1 MISVSSAVLPPK
13 FSSYRLVFFLTALVF
28 CCRDT
33 KLHFVQDFLIYL
45 KVIFN
50 LLKYICTYTSEL
62 KPDVK
67 VYVCMYMLCLCVSA
81 LFISLIAVRKK
92 KFFFFLQYNILL
104 SLNLSSLACVF
115 INNIVQHQVSHICNS
130 ELNTIQSNTT
140 AEPFQPHVWPTSE
153 IVEKVECPPAVGVF
167 ANNLELI
174 PLIIIGLNSC
184 NRWKYIE

>member
-1 MISVSSAVLPPK
+1 M
-13 FSSYRLVFFLTALVF
+13 Y
-28 CCRDT
+28 
-33 KLHFVQDFLIYL
+33 IYIRIKTRCESL
-45 KVIFN
+45 
-50 LLKYICTYTSEL
+50 
-62 KPDVK
+62 
-67 VYVCMYMLCLCVSA
+67 CMYVYAMFMCKCSIYK
-81 LFISLIAVRKK
+81 FNCSEKK